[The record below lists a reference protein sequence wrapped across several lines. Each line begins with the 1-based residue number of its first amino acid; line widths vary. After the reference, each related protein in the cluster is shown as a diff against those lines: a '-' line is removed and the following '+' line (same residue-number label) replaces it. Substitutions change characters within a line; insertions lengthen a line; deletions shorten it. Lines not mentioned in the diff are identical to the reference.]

1 MNAAHYH
8 LIVNHIPLFTTLIGL
23 LILGWG
29 MIKKSQS
36 INNIAFVL
44 LIVGAL
50 SSYVALET
58 GEGAED
64 IVEEQGISNDQT
76 IHDHEEAAELA
87 FWLAAVTGGLSII
100 GLFASSFGPR
110 VQNSVN
116 VITLIAAI
124 ITMGLLSYTAY
135 QGGAIRHTEAYSG
148 AAVGIQH
155 NRMTTADHY
164 TISCAAKGPAADAQ
178 PVSGIAKN
186 G

>member
-58 GEGAED
+58 GEGAEE
-64 IVEEQGISNDQT
+64 IIEEQSISNDQT
-76 IHDHEEAAELA
+76 IHDHEETAELA
-87 FWLAAVTGGLSII
+87 FWFAAVTGGLSII
-100 GLFASSFGPR
+100 GLFASSFGSR
-110 VQNSVN
+110 IQNSVN
-116 VITLIAAI
+116 GLTLLAAI
-124 ITMGLLSYTAY
+124 ITLGLLSYAAY
-135 QGGAIRHTEAYSG
+135 QGGAIRHTEAYSEN
-148 AAVGIQH
+148 AIILRTH
-155 NRMTTADHY
+155 PYKINSKF
-164 TISCAAKGPAADAQ
+164 IKAKSLLIFANHHSVRSKID
-178 PVSGIAKN
+178 VV
-186 G
+186 